1 LGAAHPGAQ
10 GRDRGAPDLADG
22 GLKLSAAPLG
32 EAIMAARP
40 RVVAALAAQLRD
52 LDAAEEA
59 FAAAAE
65 RALTLPE
72 PPRDIAAW
80 LFVAAKRRA
89 LDALRKSTAEE
100 RGSAALALVSDMAEI
115 LALPDPIPDERLR
128 LLFICCHPAIAAE
141 ARAALALKVICGLPV
156 SAIARLFVV
165 SEPTMFQRLTRA
177 KAKVR
182 EAGIAFELPARQR
195 WPERLGAVLLALELA
210 FTAAYADAAGE
221 LSADL
226 GEDLGEEVER
236 LALLVAELLPQ
247 EPEALGLAA
256 LVLLAR
262 SRAAARLDG
271 EGAMVP
277 LSQQDVR
284 CWDYARIDRAR
295 ALMEAATKAARSG
308 PCQVMAAIQ
317 LTHARRA
324 FGGVVDWRAV
334 LRLYDVL
341 LALRP
346 SPMVALSRA
355 LALAQ
360 THGVEVGLDALDG
373 LPAERLALARPFH
386 VARADLLAKA
396 GRSGEAAAALETAL
410 ALDPPRAER
419 LWLERQR
426 AALG

>member
-1 LGAAHPGAQ
+1 
-10 GRDRGAPDLADG
+10 
-22 GLKLSAAPLG
+22 
-32 EAIMAARP
+32 MAARP

-59 FAAAAE
+59 FAEAAE
-65 RALTLPE
+65 RCLALAEL
-72 PPRDIAAW
+72 PRDVAAW

-89 LDALRKSTAEE
+89 LDGIRKARGEARALDAL
-100 RGSAALALVSDMAEI
+100 GSDALAEISDMADI
-115 LALPDPIPDERLR
+115 LQLPDPIPDERLR
-128 LLFICCHPAIAAE
+128 LLFICCHPALGAE
-141 ARAALALKVICGLPV
+141 VRAGLALKVICGLPV

-165 SEPTMFQRLTRA
+165 SEQAMFQRLTRA

-182 EAGIAFELPARQR
+182 EAGIAFELPARKA
-195 WPERLGAVLLALELA
+195 WPERLGAVLLTLELA
-210 FTAAYADAAGE
+210 FTAAYADAGGE
-221 LSADL
+221 LAADV
-226 GEDLGEEVER
+226 GEDLGAEVER
-236 LALLVAELLPQ
+236 LALLVAELLPE

-262 SRAAARLDG
+262 SRAGARLDAR
-271 EGAMVP
+271 GAMVP
-277 LSQQDVR
+277 LSRQDVYR
-284 CWDYARIDRAR
+284 WDYARIAQAR
-295 ALMEAATKAARSG
+295 ALMEAAARAGRSG

-317 LTHARRA
+317 LTHARRG
-324 FGGVVDWRAV
+324 FDGVVDWSAV

-360 THGVEVGLDALDG
+360 TRGAEAGLDALDE

-386 VARADLLAKA
+386 AARADLLAKA
-396 GRSGEAAAALETAL
+396 GQGNAAREALDKAL

-419 LWLERQR
+419 LWLEARR
-426 AALG
+426 AAL

>member
-1 LGAAHPGAQ
+1 LGAAHPRAQ

-32 EAIMAARP
+32 EGIMAARP

-52 LDAAEEA
+52 LDAAEDA

-65 RALTLPE
+65 RALTLAE

-89 LDALRKSTAEE
+89 LDAIRKSAAEE
-100 RGSAALALVSDMAEI
+100 RGSAALAEVSDMAEI

-156 SAIARLFVV
+156 AAIARLFVV

-182 EAGIAFELPARQR
+182 EAGIAFELPPRQR
-195 WPERLGAVLLALELA
+195 WTERLGAVLLALELA
-210 FTAAYADAAGE
+210 FTAAYADAGGE
-221 LSADL
+221 LSADI

-236 LALLVAELLPQ
+236 LALLVAELLPE

-262 SRAAARLDG
+262 SRTGARLDG

-277 LSQQDVR
+277 LSQQDTGRWNRSRIELAQSFMVR
-284 CWDYARIDRAR
+284 AER
-295 ALMEAATKAARSG
+295 LGRSG

-317 LTHARRA
+317 LTHTRRA
-324 FGGVVDWRAV
+324 FDGVVDWGAV

-341 LALRP
+341 LVLRP

-360 THGVEVGLDALDG
+360 TQGAEAALAALDA
-373 LPAERLALARPFH
+373 LPAERLALARPWH

-396 GRSGEAAAALETAL
+396 GRAGEAVAALEAAL

>member
-1 LGAAHPGAQ
+1 
-10 GRDRGAPDLADG
+10 
-22 GLKLSAAPLG
+22 
-32 EAIMAARP
+32 MAARP

-52 LDAAEEA
+52 LDAAEDA

-65 RALTLPE
+65 RALALPE
-72 PPRDIAAW
+72 RPRDIAAW

-89 LDALRKSTAEE
+89 LDAMRRQRSEAQAANSLAET
-100 RGSAALALVSDMAEI
+100 SDMADI
-115 LALPDPIPDERLR
+115 LQLPEPIPDERLR
-128 LLFICCHPAIAAE
+128 LLFICCHPALGAE
-141 ARAALALKVICGLPV
+141 VRAALALKVICGLPV

-165 SEPTMFQRLTRA
+165 SEPTMFQRITRA

-182 EAGIAFELPARQR
+182 EAGIAFELPPRQR

-226 GEDLGEEVER
+226 SEDLGEEVER

-262 SRAAARLDG
+262 SRAGARLDG

-277 LSQQDVR
+277 LSQQDVTR
-284 CWDYARIDRAR
+284 WNFARIDRAR
-295 ALMEAATKAARSG
+295 ALMEAAARAARSG
-308 PCQVMAAIQ
+308 PCQIMAAIQ

-324 FGGVVDWRAV
+324 YDGAVDWRAV

-360 THGVEVGLDALDG
+360 THGVEAGLDALDG

-396 GRSGEAAAALETAL
+396 GRAGEARAALDKAL
-410 ALDPPRAER
+410 SLDPPRAER
-419 LWLERQR
+419 LWLERRR
-426 AALG
+426 AGLG

>member
-1 LGAAHPGAQ
+1 
-10 GRDRGAPDLADG
+10 
-22 GLKLSAAPLG
+22 
-32 EAIMAARP
+32 MAARP

-59 FAAAAE
+59 FAEAAA
-65 RALTLPE
+65 RALAMVE
-72 PPRDIAAW
+72 PPRDVAAW

-89 LDALRKSTAEE
+89 LDAARKA
-100 RGSAALALVSDMAEI
+100 RGEARKADALAEISDMADI
-115 LALPDPIPDERLR
+115 LQLPDPIPDERLR
-128 LLFICCHPAIAAE
+128 LLFICCHPALGAE
-141 ARAALALKVICGLPV
+141 VRAGLALKVICGLPV

-182 EAGIAFELPARQR
+182 EAGIAFELPPRES

-210 FTAAYADAAGE
+210 FTAAYADAGGE

-226 GEDLGEEVER
+226 GEDLGAEVER
-236 LALLVAELLPQ
+236 LALLVAELLPD
-247 EPEALGLAA
+247 EPEAQGLAA

-262 SRAAARLDG
+262 SRSGARLDA

-277 LSQQDVR
+277 LSQQD
-284 CWDYARIDRAR
+284 CSQWDYARIAQAR
-295 ALMEAATKAARSG
+295 ALMEAAARAGRSG

-317 LTHARRA
+317 LTHARRG
-324 FGGVVDWRAV
+324 FDGVVDWSTV

-341 LALRP
+341 LALHP

-360 THGVEVGLDALDG
+360 TQGVEVGLAAIEA

-396 GRSGEAAAALETAL
+396 GRTSEAGAALDAAL

-426 AALG
+426 GMLG